1 MPLGEVPIKHGISDG
16 GLATP
21 AGRLPRGS
29 AGPSSEDGKR
39 ETLRPAA
46 GESGRVKT
54 PKVLPRLSPGSP
66 PGFFF
71 VRATAR
77 GLLGVPGLP
86 KGSGTVIPKAWGL
99 GVWARRMDRRWA
111 IPYSKAG
118 HRGCKLSSLSFKDS
132 KNSTIQKIC

>member
-1 MPLGEVPIKHGISDG
+1 MPLGEARDW
-16 GLATP
+16 P

-77 GLLGVPGLP
+77 GAPRRAGFAEGQRDCNSQGLVIRSLGAANGPE
-86 KGSGTVIPKAWGL
+86 
-99 GVWARRMDRRWA
+99 
-111 IPYSKAG
+111 AG
-118 HRGCKLSSLSFKDS
+118 HTLFEGRGTAGVS
-132 KNSTIQKIC
+132 